1 MKLSELAID
10 RPVFTLV
17 IAICTIVFG
26 GIGYLGMGVDLY
38 PEVEFPV
45 VTIVGTLQGASPEVM
60 ELTVSKILEDE
71 VATLQQIESITSL
84 SSFGAS
90 TVVVEFSLEK
100 DIDVA
105 VQEVR
110 DRVAAATRMLPDE
123 MDPPL
128 IQKLNIADQPI
139 MWVAATTEGDYW
151 TMARWVDQ
159 VAQDR
164 LQQIPGVGA
173 IVLGAFRNRAYRVWL
188 DPEALAAR
196 GMGPLDVAG
205 AIRAQHVER
214 PAGRAEGS
222 ERDVSIRVF
231 GEFATVEELRSL
243 ILRGGEAPVR
253 LRDVARV
260 EVDLQ
265 DAQSIARFNGSPTV
279 GMGIRKQAGSNT
291 VEVAERIKAF
301 LGELEATAP
310 PGVRLQ
316 IAFDSSRFIRNSI
329 TGVQFDVVFGAL
341 LTILVIYLFLRS
353 ARATVITALA
363 IPTSLVSTFALMDAG
378 GFTMNNLTMLAFSLA
393 VGMVVDDAI
402 VVIENVYRHLEEGL
416 KPFEAARAAM
426 KEIGFA
432 IIVSTLSVVAVFLP
446 IAYMKGII
454 GRFFFQFGLTVS
466 FSLLISLLIAL
477 TLTPMLSARL
487 LALGDE
493 RRRMHPLPFWS
504 LLGVVTAVLCVII
517 WRFLGEWQSV
527 ALVAAAL
534 LGFGLVREVFE
545 PLFEASSRGYRRLL
559 SWALAHRALVLVGAV
574 LFFGAG
580 IALAASPLV
589 AKEFARPADEGR
601 FIIRWESPL
610 GTSLEATDRLTRMV
624 EEKVLSHP
632 EISGAFVATGFG
644 GGGAPQPNVGL
655 AFVNMQPR
663 HERARSQDEIM
674 IALRRELADVPGLI
688 VFVDRITPIGGGQRQ
703 TDVQY
708 VIKGPDLEQ
717 LSAIANTVVER
728 LRRSGG
734 FQDVDANLDL
744 EKPEARV
751 RIDRDRAELLGVTAA
766 EITDAV
772 NMMMGGSDVA
782 YFKEGGDRY
791 FIRLRASRETNRE
804 PADIGR
810 ILVRARDGR
819 IVELSNVVT
828 VEEGVGPNII
838 NRYNRQR
845 AATLFANLS
854 GKPLGEALAELEGI
868 LRDVLPQ
875 DGLYTAEIAGSSK
888 TFRQAFQYLVQAL
901 VLSLLVIYLLLAAQ
915 FESFLHP
922 LTIMITVPLAVTG
935 VFAALALGGLSLD
948 IFSFIGIVMLV
959 GIVTKNG
966 ILLVDYANQRR
977 AAGMGRDE
985 AVLEAGPVRL
995 RPVLMTAA
1003 TTIIGMVPV
1012 VLAYSEGGETRASM
1026 GAAVVGGMFT
1036 STPLTLVVIP
1046 VFYTVMDD
1054 LVQWARGRAGFFR
1067 KAVVVAGGVGV
1078 LVGAVVDFARDDRTE
1093 AAMATGGA
1101 LLVVMVLALVGIG
1114 VRDAWR
1120 FRKAARDSEVQ
1131 KNQTASPNPS

>member
-1 MKLSELAID
+1 MKLSELSID

-26 GIGYLGMGVDLY
+26 AIGYAGMGVDLY

-45 VTIVGTLQGASPEVM
+45 VTVIAQLQGASPEVM
-60 ELTVSKILEDE
+60 ELTVAKILEDE

-84 SSFGAS
+84 SSFGSA
-90 TVVVEFSLEK
+90 TVVVEFALEK

-110 DRVAAATRMLPDE
+110 DRVAAAQRLLPDE

-128 IQKLNIADQPI
+128 IQKLNIADQPV

-164 LQQIPGVGA
+164 LQQVPGVGA

-188 DPEALAAR
+188 DPEALAGR
-196 GMGPLDVAG
+196 GLGPLDVA
-205 AIRAQHVER
+205 ATIRAQHVER
-214 PAGRAEGS
+214 PAGRAEGT
-222 ERDVSIRVF
+222 ERDVAIRVF
-231 GEFATVEELRSL
+231 GEFEDAEDLGSL

-260 EVDLQ
+260 EADLA
-265 DAQSIARFNGSPTV
+265 DAQSIARFNGVSTV
-279 GMGIRKQAGSNT
+279 GMGIRKQSGSNT
-291 VEVAERIKAF
+291 VQVVERIKEF
-301 LGELEATAP
+301 LPQLEAGAP
-310 PGVRLQ
+310 PGVKLQ
-316 IAFDSSRFIRNSI
+316 IAFDSARFIKSSI
-329 TGVQFDVVFGAL
+329 AGVQFDVVFGAL

-363 IPTSLVSTFALMDAG
+363 IPTSLISTFALMSAG
-378 GFTMNNLTMLAFSLA
+378 GFTMNNLTMLALSLS

-402 VVIENVYRHLEEGL
+402 VVIENIYRHLEEGM
-416 KPFEAARAAM
+416 KPFDAARAAM
-426 KEIGFA
+426 GEIGFA

-466 FSLLISLLIAL
+466 FALFVSLIIAL

-487 LALGDE
+487 LARGDE
-493 RRRMHPLPFWS
+493 RRRMPRLQFWA
-504 LLGVVTAVLCVII
+504 LLTAVTAVICGII

-527 ALVAAAL
+527 ALVAASL
-534 LGFGLVREVFE
+534 IGFGLLREPFE
-545 PLFEASSRGYRRLL
+545 PMYEAMERRYRVLL
-559 SWALAHRALVLVGAV
+559 RWALGHRGLVLTGAV
-574 LFFGAG
+574 LFFGLGA
-580 IALAASPLV
+580 ALAASPLV
-589 AKEFARPADEGR
+589 SKEFARPADEGR
-601 FIIRWESPL
+601 FIIRWEAPL

-624 EEKVLSHP
+624 EEKVLAQP
-632 EISGAFVATGFG
+632 EVAGAFVATGFG
-644 GGGAPQPNVGL
+644 GGGAPQPNIGL
-655 AFVNMQPR
+655 AFINMTER
-663 HERARSQDEIM
+663 HARERSQDDVM
-674 IALRRELADVPGLI
+674 TALRKELATVAGLI
-688 VFVDRITPIGGGQRQ
+688 IFVDRITPIGGGQRQ

-708 VIKGPDLEQ
+708 VMKGPDLEQ
-717 LSAIANTVVER
+717 LAILANTIVER
-728 LRRSGG
+728 LRKSGG
-734 FQDVDANLDL
+734 FADVDANLDL

-751 RIDRDRAELLGVTAA
+751 RIDRDRAELLGVSAA
-766 EITDAV
+766 EITDAI

-782 YFKEGGDRY
+782 YLKEGGDRY
-791 FIRLRASRETNRE
+791 FIRVRADRATNRE
-804 PADIGR
+804 PSDIGR

-845 AATLFANLS
+845 AASLFANLS
-854 GKPLGEALAELEGI
+854 GKPLGEAIAELEAM

-888 TFRQAFQYLVQAL
+888 TFKQAFQYLMQAL
-901 VLSLLVIYLLLAAQ
+901 ILSLLVIYLLLAAQ
-915 FESFLHP
+915 FESFVHP
-922 LTIMITVPLAVTG
+922 FTIMMTVPLAITG
-935 VFAALALGGLSLD
+935 VFAALAVGGLSLD
-948 IFSFIGIVMLV
+948 VFSFIGIVMLV

-966 ILLVDYANQRR
+966 ILLVDYANLLREG
-977 AAGMGRDE
+977 GMTRSE
-985 AVLEAGPVRL
+985 AVLQAGPVRL

-1012 VLAYSEGGETRASM
+1012 LAAYSEGGETRASM

-1036 STPLTLVVIP
+1036 STPLTLLVIP
-1046 VFYTVMDD
+1046 VVYTVVED
-1054 LVQWARGRAGFFR
+1054 VIGWARGRVNFFR
-1067 KAVVVAGGVGV
+1067 RAVIVAGALAVVAG
-1078 LVGAVVDFARDDRTE
+1078 AIADFARDNRTE
-1093 AAMATGGA
+1093 AMGAAAVTLVAVMLLAAVAVGLADGWRYWRRKGRAATSGP
-1101 LLVVMVLALVGIG
+1101 
-1114 VRDAWR
+1114 VRVAGT
-1120 FRKAARDSEVQ
+1120 E
-1131 KNQTASPNPS
+1131 